1 MPAQERVWSSSHR
14 QVVLSTFVNTWSADH
29 GHVIRHL
36 QLSNNLSHALV
47 FESVIKAGSVQ
58 ETMTDSPVME
68 RVTEPAEKSID
79 DSITRALEAM
89 SLNPLKPK
97 QLEAVRT
104 FMSGRDTFV
113 SLPTGYGKSVIYAIL
128 PLAFD
133 YFLGMY
139 AANFYS

>member
-1 MPAQERVWSSSHR
+1 M
-14 QVVLSTFVNTWSADH
+14 
-29 GHVIRHL
+29 
-36 QLSNNLSHALV
+36 
-47 FESVIKAGSVQ
+47 Q
-58 ETMTDSPVME
+58 ETVTESPVME